1 MMTDKDPGPSM
12 DEQKGFFSKLSNG
25 DFGLART
32 YWLYGVVVG
41 IVINLVIQ
49 VVPSIG
55 AIAVVLALATVYQVM
70 VLLGIWRAATRYQG
84 RKVWAILA
92 KFAAVLGWMGVLTNT
107 GVFFQIVG
115 YL

>member
-1 MMTDKDPGPSM
+1 M
-12 DEQKGFFSKLSNG
+12 DVYNQGIERAGFFSKLSSG
-25 DFGLART
+25 DFGLAKT
-32 YWLYGVVVG
+32 YWLYGVVAG

-70 VLLGIWRAATRYQG
+70 VLVGIWRAANRYQG

-92 KFAAVLGWMGVLTNT
+92 KIATVLGWMGVLINI
-107 GVFFQIVG
+107 GVFLQIVG